1 MMRAM
6 RLAIN
11 LACAGLVALV
21 VLGDREAVQT
31 LLAHVSPAPEEAIE
45 ATKSGSL
52 TLKADSRGHYL
63 LTAEV
68 DGKPIRFLVD
78 TGASSVVLSRKDAD
92 RLDLRNDELIFT
104 QVYSTPGGLVR
115 AAPVSLREVRIGALR
130 VNHVRASVSERPMD
144 ISLLG
149 ASFLNRL
156 AGYEVSGGKM
166 TLRW

>member
-6 RLAIN
+6 GLAIN

-21 VLGDREAVQT
+21 ALGDREAVQT
-31 LLAHVSPAPEEAIE
+31 VLAHVSPAPEQAIE
-45 ATKSGSL
+45 ATQTGSL
-52 TLKADSRGHYL
+52 TLRADSRGHYL

-130 VNHVRASVSERPMD
+130 VSHVRASVSERPMD

>member
-6 RLAIN
+6 GLAIN
-11 LACAGLVALV
+11 LACAGLVVLV
-21 VLGDREAVQT
+21 ALGDREAVQT
-31 LLAHVSPAPEEAIE
+31 VLAHISPAPEQAIE
-45 ATKSGSL
+45 ATQTGSL
-52 TLKADSRGHYL
+52 TLRADSRGHYL
-63 LTAEV
+63 VTAQV

-78 TGASSVVLSRKDAD
+78 TGASGVVLSRKDAE
-92 RLDLRNDELIFT
+92 RLNLRSDELIFT

-115 AAPVSLREVRIGALR
+115 AAPVPLREVRIGALR
-130 VNHVRASVSERPMD
+130 VRNVRASVSERPMD

-156 AGYEVSGGKM
+156 EGYEVSGGKM

>member
-1 MMRAM
+1 MIRQV
-6 RLAIN
+6 IN
-11 LACAGLVALV
+11 LACAGLLILAAI
-21 VLGDREAVQT
+21 GDREVVQG
-31 LLAHVSPAPEEAIE
+31 LLAHVAPAPEPLIE
-45 ATKSGSL
+45 TTPTGSL
-52 TLKADSRGHYL
+52 TLKADARGHYL
-63 LTAEV
+63 LTAHV

-78 TGASSVVLSRKDAD
+78 TGASGVVLSRKDAE
-92 RLDLRNDELIFT
+92 RLNLRSDELVFT

-130 VNHVRASVSERPMD
+130 VRNVKASVSERPMD

-156 AGYEVSGGKM
+156 DGYEVSGGKM

>member
-1 MMRAM
+1 MG
-6 RLAIN
+6 LAIN

-21 VLGDREAVQT
+21 ALGDREVVQA
-31 LLAHVSPAPEEAIE
+31 LLAYASPAPEPSIE
-45 ATKSGSL
+45 ATQTGSL
-52 TLKADSRGHYL
+52 TLKADARGHYL
-63 LTAEV
+63 LTADV

-78 TGASSVVLSRKDAD
+78 SGASGVVLSRKDAD
-92 RLDLRNDELIFT
+92 RLNLRSDELIFT

-115 AAPVSLREVRIGALR
+115 AAPVSLREVRIGGLR
-130 VNHVRASVSERPMD
+130 LRNVRASVSERPMD

-156 AGYEVSGGKM
+156 DGYEVSGGKM